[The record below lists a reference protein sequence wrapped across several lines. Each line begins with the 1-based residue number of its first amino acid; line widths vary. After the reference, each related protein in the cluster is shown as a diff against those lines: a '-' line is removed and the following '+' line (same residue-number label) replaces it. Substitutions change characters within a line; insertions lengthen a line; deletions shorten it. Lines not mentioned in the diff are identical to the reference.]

1 MNHPWETE
9 AFQGTI
15 ALLGELP
22 EVEPPAEA
30 ASAWRLAIAAAPIPR
45 PSFYLAS
52 LATWPNSPRFKAA
65 AAGVAA
71 VLVLGII
78 GSALQPPRPTA
89 SPSGTGAVRYGPAE
103 IAAPAP
109 TTQKTVNQGLMRLS
123 PTAEQFAPNAG
134 APSAVQTQSQVA
146 GREIIQ
152 TANLN
157 LQVAKVQVAFQKAQS
172 LAVGAGGYVSV
183 SSFSR
188 DASGDT
194 ASLTLMVPTKSLDT
208 VLARLSALGTVTVE
222 SRGGNDIT
230 NQYVDTQTQ
239 LADLQAE
246 AARYRQFLA
255 QAKSVSD
262 MLKIEAQLAQVTDQI
277 NTLTAELKSMSQQV
291 TLASISLTLTVPSGT
306 PSTIPAGGLAG
317 ALGAALLSSLRALLA
332 MARAVLVG
340 LAWASPFLVL
350 GGAGY
355 GGYRLVRKI
364 KDQRR

>member
-9 AFQGTI
+9 DFQGTI

-45 PSFYLAS
+45 PSFHLAS
-52 LATWPNSPRFKAA
+52 LATWPGSPRFKAA

-78 GSALQPPRPTA
+78 GSALQPARLPSA
-89 SPSGTGAVRYGPAE
+89 GPSGTGAVRYGPAE
-103 IAAPAP
+103 IAAPAR

-123 PTAEQFAPNAG
+123 PTAGQSSPNAG

-146 GREIIQ
+146 GRDIIQ

-157 LQVAKVQVAFQKAQS
+157 LQVANVQVAFQKAQS
-172 LAVGAGGYVSV
+172 LAAGDGGYVSD

-188 DASGDT
+188 DVSGDV
-194 ASLTLMVPTKSLDT
+194 ANLTLMVPTKSLDT
-208 VLARLSALGTVTVE
+208 VLARLSALGTVTAE

-230 NQYVDTQTQ
+230 QQYVDTQTQ

-262 MLKIEAQLAQVTDQI
+262 MLKIEDQLAQVTDRI
-277 NTLTAELKSMSQQV
+277 NTLTAELNSLNQQV
-291 TLASISLTLTVPSGT
+291 TLASINLTLTVPTGT
-306 PSTIPAGGLAG
+306 PATIPAGGLAG
-317 ALGAALLSSLRALLA
+317 ALGAALLSSLRALA
-332 MARAVLVG
+332 AFARAVLVG
-340 LAWASPFLVL
+340 LAWASPFIVL

-355 GGYRLVRKI
+355 GGYRLLRKI
-364 KDQRR
+364 RRQR